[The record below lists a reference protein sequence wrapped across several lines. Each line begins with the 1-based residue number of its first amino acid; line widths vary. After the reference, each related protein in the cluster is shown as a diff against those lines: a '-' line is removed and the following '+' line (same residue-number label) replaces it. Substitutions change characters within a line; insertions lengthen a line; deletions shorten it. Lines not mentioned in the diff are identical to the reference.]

1 MEVGFTQNSSKGLF
15 TFYREQGEITYKSKK
30 KKVKTE
36 GEEKASRREV
46 VSMNHDPP
54 SLRKPYSVIES
65 PRNIPER
72 YREKEEDE
80 E

>member
-1 MEVGFTQNSSKGLF
+1 M
-15 TFYREQGEITYKSKK
+15 
-30 KKVKTE
+30 KTE
-36 GEEKASRREV
+36 VEEKSSRREV
-46 VSMNHDPP
+46 VSLHHDPP

-80 E
+80 